1 MYNTFRYIYAFT
13 FVHTYNEST
22 NIYKNICIYLYTY
35 TYTHTHTHTLGRIFL
50 CARPLVLS
58 FPSFHSPTYTHTR
71 RYHRRMCLGPSV
83 KERLPAPAPPP
94 TPFSQPV
101 LRCHNNEQANPC
113 AGHACKDREYPHL
126 EFEYSSTGRLSCH
139 CTKPCP
145 QGLCTG
151 ERKPPRCVEGG
162 HHW

>member
-1 MYNTFRYIYAFT
+1 MYIFIYIH
-13 FVHTYNEST
+13 V
-22 NIYKNICIYLYTY
+22 
-35 TYTHTHTHTLGRIFL
+35 YTHAHTHPRANFL
-50 CARPLVLS
+50 VCSSLSPLL
-58 FPSFHSPTYTHTR
+58 PLLPLTHIHAHIR
-71 RYHRRMCLGPSV
+71 RTHRRMCLGPSV
-83 KERLPAPAPPP
+83 REGLPAPAPPRA
-94 TPFSQPV
+94 PFSQPV
-101 LRCHNNEQANPC
+101 LKCHNKEQANPC